1 MSELLLLARIAGRRV
16 AFPALD
22 VNSVVEID
30 ALTPVPGAPA
40 FVSGLAALRSRA
52 LTVIDSAKAL
62 ELEQATTGLEAI
74 VAEHDGHLYALQV
87 EAVEDVAEALS
98 EPQEVRGSLGSGW
111 ERAARGMLE
120 SAAGPVLLLD
130 AAAIVA
136 GPAHSVQRAA

>member
-1 MSELLLLARIAGRRV
+1 MSELLLLARIAGRRI
-16 AFPALD
+16 AFRALD

-30 ALTPVPGAPA
+30 TLTPVPGTPS

-74 VAEHDGHLYALQV
+74 VTEHDGHLYALQV

-98 EPQEVRGSLGSGW
+98 EPQDVRGSVGPGW
-111 ERAARGMLE
+111 EHAARGMVE
-120 SAAGPVLLLD
+120 SSAGPILLLD
-130 AAAIVA
+130 AGAIIA
-136 GPAHSVQRAA
+136 GPAHSALRAA